1 MLISNAYGTVD
12 ANIFNILWINMFI
25 YFNHVQS
32 GIVDHSLSRYYFS
45 TCVTYHFLANLLYIK
60 IKNNNI
66 IKKDVQIN
74 NTLYEFIKLWLRHNR
89 YTSFLVGSCDLI
101 PTPDCAKSQCKSIK
115 VICNE
120 SISNFRVQN
129 TGMMPCQNN
138 INVVQSKKNN
148 LQSAMFWSDVIFL

>member
-1 MLISNAYGTVD
+1 MAPLMPIFLISCESTCLS
-12 ANIFNILWINMFI
+12 ILTMSKVALQII
-25 YFNHVQS
+25 L
-32 GIVDHSLSRYYFS
+32 LSRYYFS

-101 PTPDCAKSQCKSIK
+101 PTPDCAKSRCKSIK

-148 LQSAMFWSDVIFL
+148 LQSAMF